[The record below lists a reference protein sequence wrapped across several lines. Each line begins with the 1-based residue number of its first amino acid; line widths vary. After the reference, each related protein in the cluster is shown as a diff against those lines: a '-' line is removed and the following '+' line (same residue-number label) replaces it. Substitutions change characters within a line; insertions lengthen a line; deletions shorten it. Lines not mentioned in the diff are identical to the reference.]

1 MSFKTSDVT
10 VRMGVRDSAY
20 RLGKLAERLTMGHGP
35 VDSGLGVEIDALAT
49 KMMAALELAGYQD
62 IPPSGTARIKQGD
75 ASTVVSSDV
84 STTSVPA
91 TANVSGNTLSNLKL
105 TNATDAVVSDAQ
117 AISIQDRNSVTL
129 KGDAVR
135 ARVARGGLI
144 SAYFTSLT
152 DALNSDG
159 NPLDIT
165 TARGGSTVTGR
176 VRVYVTANTVRNV
189 YLDGTAAIQTGASV
203 PVQNASGLNIEAG
216 AVTVA
221 NNAVSAVKLPG
232 TITAFSNGR
241 THDVSDIDGRKV
253 AVPVVV
259 SAGNYV
265 SQILPVGS
273 AIVRSTDKFR
283 LQDGQG
289 SAGANGV
296 SAHFT
301 ATGNL
306 DYFTVAEYMAL
317 VRNGQAAIFPMKWDN
332 TANQVGDVNMTAY
345 VGQAGTFRPLF
356 PKTAMAIK
364 DGATVVGTDGKSYTF
379 AVANGVLTSV
389 TTA

>member
-20 RLGKLAERLTMGHGP
+20 RLGKLAERLTLGHGP
-35 VDSGLGVEIDALAT
+35 VDSGLGVEIDALAK
-49 KMMAALELAGYQD
+49 KMIAALELAGYQD
-62 IPPSGTARIKQGD
+62 IPPPGTARVENG
-75 ASTVVSSDV
+75 AATTVLPN
-84 STTSVPA
+84 TPA
-91 TANVSGNTLSNLKL
+91 TASVDGNTFKGVKL
-105 TNATDAVVSDAQ
+105 TAATDAIASDTQ
-117 AISIQDRNSVTL
+117 NITLQDRTGVVL
-129 KGDAVR
+129 KSDSIA
-135 ARVARGGLI
+135 ARVSGGALQA
-144 SAYFTSLT
+144 AYFTSLT
-152 DALNSDG
+152 DSLAGDG
-159 NPLDIT
+159 KPLDVT
-165 TARGGSTVTGR
+165 TARNGSNVAGR
-176 VRVYVTANTVRNV
+176 VRCFVSGNQLRNV
-189 YLDGTAAIQTGASV
+189 YLDNTAALQTGASV

-221 NNAVSAVKLPG
+221 NNAVSSVKLPG

-259 SAGNYV
+259 SEGNYV

-289 SAGANGV
+289 NAGANGV
-296 SAHFT
+296 AAHFT
-301 ATGNL
+301 TTGSV

-317 VRNGQAAIFPMKWDN
+317 VRNGQGAIFAMKWDN

>member
-1 MSFKTSDVT
+1 MSFKSSNVT
-10 VRMGVRDSAY
+10 VRMGIRDAAY
-20 RLGKLAERLTMGHGP
+20 RLGKLSELMTIGHGP
-35 VDSGLGVEIDALAT
+35 VDSHLSDQIDDLAKQMEKALAD
-49 KMMAALELAGYQD
+49 AGYLGEEPANATRVTNGD
-62 IPPSGTARIKQGD
+62 ILTVNSGSAKTA
-75 ASTVVSSDV
+75 
-84 STTSVPA
+84 PA
-91 TANVSGNTLSNLKL
+91 KAAIANSKL
-105 TNATDAVVSDAQ
+105 TTLALTEATDALTSNGES
-117 AISIQDRNSVTL
+117 ISIQDRNGVTL
-129 KGDAVR
+129 LGSAVT
-135 ARVARGGLI
+135 ARVVDNRLI
-144 SAYFTSLT
+144 SAALSALT
-152 DALNSDG
+152 NAINSDG

-165 TARGGSTVTGR
+165 TTRGGSTVTGR
-176 VRVYVTANTVRNV
+176 VRVLVTANQVKNV
-189 YLDGTAAIQTGASV
+189 YLDNTAALQTGASV

-221 NNAVSAVKLPG
+221 NNVVSAVKLPG

-259 SAGNYV
+259 NAGNYV

-301 ATGNL
+301 AAGSV
-306 DYFTVAEYMAL
+306 DYFTVGEYLAL
-317 VRNGQAAIFPMKWDN
+317 VRNGQAAIFAMKWDN